1 VRAGAVSIGQGMS
14 AALEKSAIKRGA
26 MYWVE
31 LDPTRGAEIA
41 KTRPCFVLSA
51 SSINQYRKTVVVIP
65 LTTTATPAAPPLL
78 INIPSAGANSKARI
92 EHVRAVDK
100 SRLQRKLGTI
110 SAQDMQAVESAVVE
124 LLALQNAVKTI

>member
-1 VRAGAVSIGQGMS
+1 MS
-14 AALEKSAIKRGA
+14 TALEKSAVKRGA

-31 LDPTRGAEIA
+31 LDPTQGAEIA

-65 LTTTATPAAPPLL
+65 LTTTATPPAPPLL
-78 INIPSAGANSKARI
+78 ITLPSAGANSKARI
-92 EHVRAVDK
+92 EHIRAVDK

-110 SAQDMQAVESAVVE
+110 SAQDMQAVESALAEV
-124 LLALQNAVKTI
+124 LALQNAVKTI